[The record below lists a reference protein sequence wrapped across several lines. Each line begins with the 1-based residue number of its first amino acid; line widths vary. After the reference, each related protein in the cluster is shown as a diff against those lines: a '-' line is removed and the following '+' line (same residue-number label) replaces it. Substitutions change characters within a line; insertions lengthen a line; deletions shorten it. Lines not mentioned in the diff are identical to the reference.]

1 MQHLA
6 DALGPFSKEK
16 DKLLANYNEMKIRL
30 NREYE
35 DLAEQKRSYQQE
47 AESLFRM
54 NSKIK
59 EWAYLIEKC

>member
-59 EWAYLIEKC
+59 E